1 MQAHGHATAGP
12 TESPGGDSVP
22 TFLAKLSRLFTVSLP
37 RSLLHE
43 LTPWG
48 MSRSPAGWTVPTSF
62 AKCSWPSRL
71 LR

>member
-1 MQAHGHATAGP
+1 MQAHDHETAGP